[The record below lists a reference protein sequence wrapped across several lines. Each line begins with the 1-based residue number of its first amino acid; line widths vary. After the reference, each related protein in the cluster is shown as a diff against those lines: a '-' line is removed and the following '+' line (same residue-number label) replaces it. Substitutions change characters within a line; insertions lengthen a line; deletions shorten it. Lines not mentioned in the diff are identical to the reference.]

1 MKKLMYGLLAL
12 AVLAGA
18 GFVWL
23 AAKEPLAAPPAA
35 VTVGITAE
43 RVARGRY
50 LFENLADCDGC
61 HSPRDWDKF
70 PGPVIAGQRAS
81 GFEFPAELGLPGR
94 IVSPNITSDP
104 ETGLGQWTDGE
115 IIRVI
120 REGVSRDGSALFS
133 FMPYP
138 HYARMSDEDVF
149 ALVAYMRTLPPVRRH
164 MPRSALAFPV
174 KYLVNDV
181 PRPVTNPVPAPP
193 REDRVRYGEYLAAMA
208 QCVTCHTVLKNGEPV
223 KGREFAGGEPFRFG
237 SRLVRSPNIT
247 PDNETGIGAWSEE
260 RFVAKFKNYSEMT
273 HANAPRMT
281 QANFTVMPWLG
292 LAQLDPDDLRAL
304 YAYLRTVKPIY
315 HPVDV
320 HPQEGTY

>member
-1 MKKLMYGLLAL
+1 MKKLTYVLLAPAL
-12 AVLAGA
+12 LAGG
-18 GFVWL
+18 GFAWL
-23 AAKEPLAAPPAA
+23 AAKRPVVAPPA
-35 VTVGITAE
+35 GITVDITEA
-43 RVARGRY
+43 RVTRGRY

-94 IVSPNITSDP
+94 IVSCNITPDP
-104 ETGLGQWTDGE
+104 ETGLGRWTDGE
-115 IIRVI
+115 IIRAI
-120 REGVSRDGSALFS
+120 REGVSRDGSALFA

-138 HYARMSDEDVF
+138 HYARMSDDDVT
-149 ALVAYMRTLPPVRRH
+149 ALVAYMRTMPPVRREV
-164 MPRSALAFPV
+164 PRSELSFPV

-181 PRPVTNPVPAPP
+181 PKPVLRPVKAPP
-193 REDRVRYGEYLAAMA
+193 REDRVRYGEYLVDMA
-208 QCVTCHTVLKNGEPV
+208 QCVTCHTVLDKGEPV

-237 SRLVRSPNIT
+237 NHLVRSPNIT

-273 HANAPRMT
+273 HANAPKMT

-292 LAQLDPDDLRAL
+292 LAKLAEDDLRAM

-315 HPVDV
+315 HQVDV
-320 HPQEGTY
+320 HPQEGSY